1 MWGSTYRQ
9 RILALQVIGSRFRVL
24 AGTTRDQV
32 IIAKKGTNNTHQCG
46 VQFGDAY
53 GGTGQNSPYYWIVQG
68 LSVIPADSTQ
78 FVNEGINVMASYV
91 TINNCVIDGAG
102 YTMDGGLLSAG
113 NYVTVQN
120 STVARTVGTGLIGHG
135 IYLGGGGS
143 TSANT
148 IGCKVL
154 HNIIHDCSAV
164 GLQLNGDDGPTT
176 MMQDCLVDGN
186 TFYNNGYDAITFDC
200 TKNSTIS
207 NNLIYSYQTEGIAI
221 ISDHGTPGSTGN
233 VVVNNT
239 IYFGSGKYTGKY
251 DAIMRR
257 AQVPRRRALET
268 PSSTIFCMVWAF
280 GRWVST
286 RC

>member
-1 MWGSTYRQ
+1 MNSVSPGDTINIEAGTYVGFDVPS
-9 RILALQVIGSRFRVL
+9 ANIGTSSDWITIQG
-24 AGTTRDQV
+24 APGTTRDQV
-32 IIAKKGTNNTHQCG
+32 IIAKKGPNNTHQCG

-78 FVNEGINVMASYV
+78 FVNEGISAMASYV

-148 IGCKVL
+148 TQAAK
-154 HNIIHDCSAV
+154 
-164 GLQLNGDDGPTT
+164 
-176 MMQDCLVDGN
+176 
-186 TFYNNGYDAITFDC
+186 
-200 TKNSTIS
+200 
-207 NNLIYSYQTEGIAI
+207 
-221 ISDHGTPGSTGN
+221 
-233 VVVNNT
+233 
-239 IYFGSGKYTGKY
+239 YFT
-251 DAIMRR
+251 
-257 AQVPRRRALET
+257 L
-268 PSSTIFCMVWAF
+268 
-280 GRWVST
+280 
-286 RC
+286 